1 MLRQLAWFIFP
12 DRGLT
17 DSEHFLAER
26 KEGKAGAATRSELGR
41 HIGSFAAREVYQNNS
56 TMPWVCQHLTHL
68 IWPVKPR
75 SLFHGFLGP
84 FFGIALRAGPADA
97 LAQRL
102 HQVDNVLAARPLLRH
117 DRLAGALLVDE
128 VDQRRFVLVLELV
141 GLDSPRLLVH
151 DVLG

>member
-1 MLRQLAWFIFP
+1 MSDLLRELAWFIFP

-68 IWPVKPR
+68 IWPVRPR

-84 FFGIALRAGPADA
+84 FFGACSQSRPRRRSCAAPPSGR
-97 LAQRL
+97 QRSRREAAP
-102 HQVDNVLAARPLLRH
+102 AARS
-117 DRLAGALLVDE
+117 AC
-128 VDQRRFVLVLELV
+128 RRAS
-141 GLDSPRLLVH
+141 G
-151 DVLG
+151 

>member
-1 MLRQLAWFIFP
+1 VGLPASQVP
-12 DRGLT
+12 DT
-17 DSEHFLAER
+17 
-26 KEGKAGAATRSELGR
+26 AGQAV
-41 HIGSFAAREVYQNNS
+41 FAL
-56 TMPWVCQHLTHL
+56 PWL
-68 IWPVKPR
+68 
-75 SLFHGFLGP
+75 LGP

-102 HQVDNVLAARPLLRH
+102 HQVDDVLAARPLLRH